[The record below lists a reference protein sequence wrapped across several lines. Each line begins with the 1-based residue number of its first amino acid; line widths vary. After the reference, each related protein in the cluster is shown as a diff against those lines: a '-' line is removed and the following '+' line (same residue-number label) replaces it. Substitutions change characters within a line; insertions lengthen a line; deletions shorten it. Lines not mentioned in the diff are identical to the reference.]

1 MIEDLLFPA
10 LLALSLLAVLVVL
23 ELRRRSRRGRKTTGR
38 KADPATVARLR
49 EQIHGLDLRGQI
61 VATTTEAGVPG
72 LILTRL
78 GQVQLTRDAGYD
90 ATNALARAAADRYP
104 DGRVLTRIMQHTVKN
119 RVEWRAIVSAAQP
132 DNPGHMPALPE
143 GQPFALVDGSNV
155 VNWER
160 NAGLIEVA
168 KLQTLLGV
176 LDLLRSEGMGALV
189 VFDNSVG
196 YHLHGKYMTE
206 VELTRALG
214 NRRDVRVDLVPKGT
228 VADRHL
234 IALALESGAEIVTND
249 LFRDHSDAFFLT
261 KRRGFSVGGYVE
273 LLPPRAIEEA
283 AKMAAE

>member
-1 MIEDLLFPA
+1 MTNDFLFPA
-10 LLALSLLAVLVVL
+10 LLAIALLAVLVGL
-23 ELRRRSRRGRKTTGR
+23 EFRRRSRRGPKTTAR
-38 KADPATVARLR
+38 KADPATIARLR
-49 EQIHGLDLRGQI
+49 EQIRGLDLRGQI

-72 LILTRL
+72 LTLTRL
-78 GQVQLTRDAGYD
+78 GQVQLTRDPGSD

-104 DGRVLTRIMQHTVKN
+104 DGRVLTRIMQHSLKN
-119 RVEWRAIVSAAQP
+119 RVEWRAIVNAARP
-132 DNPGHMPALPE
+132 TDPGHLPALPE

-196 YHLHGKYMTE
+196 YHLNGKYMTE
-206 VELTRALG
+206 VELTHALG
-214 NRRDVRVDLVPKGT
+214 NRRDVRVDLVPKGV

-249 LFRDHSDAFFLT
+249 LFRDHTDAFFLP
-261 KRRGFSVGGYVE
+261 KRRGFSVGSYVE
-273 LLPPRAIEEA
+273 LLPPRSLRDA
-283 AKMAAE
+283 AQMAAE